1 MGIGIVLIAAA
12 MVAAPRLAM
21 AGQTADPIPAG
32 VLDESQKT
40 SPPTSSSTFHVKFF
54 LEDALTTSAFEDEV
68 AVPYPPALAI
78 SWHNPTRV
86 YAILQ
91 GKPIQA
97 LSLPVTHRPS

>member
-1 MGIGIVLIAAA
+1 MRICIVFIAVA

-54 LEDALTTSAFEDEV
+54 LEDALTTSAFEDEI
-68 AVPYPPALAI
+68 AVPYPSGLAI
-78 SWHNPTRV
+78 SWQHRTSV
-86 YAILQ
+86 DAIVQ
-91 GKPIQA
+91 WKPIKS
-97 LSLPVTHRPS
+97 LSC